1 MTRSALRPQT
11 ERGVRSDGR
20 WRVLAFVGSLSWAAL
35 AGGCI
40 DTELSVDLRV
50 LGGEVVVP
58 DDGSLDATLDLEVR
72 VGRYALSGD
81 DVSLSR
87 VGIFFGGDPIAE
99 LVPMRPD
106 GFDARIEPGE
116 RRRITLR
123 STSPG
128 GSYPAA
134 RALLCA
140 GGDATALVSWTAEQ
154 QPDDPLD
161 PPLMSFGSA
170 EGAVTVRCP

>member
-1 MTRSALRPQT
+1 MTRSALCRQT
-11 ERGVRSDGR
+11 DRGVRSAR
-20 WRVLAFVGSLSWAAL
+20 WSCALALAGSFAWVAL

-40 DTELSVDLRV
+40 DTELSVDLQV

-58 DDGSLDATLDLEVR
+58 EDGSLDATVELEVR

-87 VGIFFGGDPIAE
+87 VGIFFGGDPVAE

-116 RRRITLR
+116 RRRVTLR

-161 PPLMSFGSA
+161 PPLMSCGSA
-170 EGAVTVRCP
+170 EGAVTIRCP